1 MKSKDMRLKRGIGK
15 DGSTRKHV
23 SSVYSW
29 TLEISLLF
37 PLRALIHI
45 SQTPWKSRPIGE
57 AKGASIVQW
66 VGGLMCNC

>member
-15 DGSTRKHV
+15 DGSTGKHV

-29 TLEISLLF
+29 TLEISLSF

-45 SQTPWKSRPIGE
+45 SQIPWKSRPMGGD
-57 AKGASIVQW
+57 KGASIVQG
-66 VGGLMCNC
+66 VGGLMCKC